1 MKKTLFLLA
10 AFVMA
15 CGLNK
20 SKAQFVAPQVPTELQ
35 ETVNGYVQ
43 TLLQDPTDETVMKST
58 SERENHHYKL
68 GLEVLRDMYTLSC
81 CNGIIAGLSNVSIFA
96 RIVKLSRGC
105 DFEFMN
111 YLNKGI
117 KR

>member
-43 TLLQDPTDETVMKST
+43 TLLQDPTDETVMKSIDKNKLLKKNK
-58 SERENHHYKL
+58 EALVAVGYKFLENRL
-68 GLEVLRDMYTLSC
+68 FGNAIGQESL
-81 CNGIIAGLSNVSIFA
+81 
-96 RIVKLSRGC
+96 
-105 DFEFMN
+105 
-111 YLNKGI
+111 
-117 KR
+117 